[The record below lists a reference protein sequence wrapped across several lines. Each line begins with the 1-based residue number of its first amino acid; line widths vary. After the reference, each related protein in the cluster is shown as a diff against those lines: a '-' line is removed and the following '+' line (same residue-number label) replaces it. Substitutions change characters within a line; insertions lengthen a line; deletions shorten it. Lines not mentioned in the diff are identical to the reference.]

1 MPKREDKQRRL
12 EDRIGPIESVIAAN
26 TKFRGKINSEDSVQ
40 ISGNFRG
47 DIKCEQLVKINSG
60 GKIKGT
66 ISSTYVII
74 EGELNGNVEIAD
86 YVEIRPD
93 GRVIGNI
100 NTSEIAIA
108 EGSFIQGEIKMPDK
122 EDEPLNFVE
131 KRGDDEPEEISEQ
144 DTSEQESSEE
154 EQGQE

>member
-1 MPKREDKQRRL
+1 MPKKEDKQRRL

-26 TKFRGKINSEDSVQ
+26 TKFRGKIKSEDSVQ

-47 DIKCEQLVKINSG
+47 DIQCEQLVKINSG

-74 EGELNGNVEIAD
+74 EGELTGDVETAD

-100 NTSEIAIA
+100 HTSEIAIA

-122 EDEPLNFVE
+122 EDEPVSFVE
-131 KRGDDEPEEISEQ
+131 KRGNDEPEEISEQ
-144 DTSEQESSEE
+144 ESTEE
-154 EQGQE
+154 EPGPE

>member
-12 EDRIGPIESVIAAN
+12 EDRIGPIESVIAAK
-26 TKFRGKINSEDSVQ
+26 TKFRGKINSEDSIQ

-47 DIKCEQLVKINSG
+47 DIKCEQLVKINNG

-74 EGELNGNVEIAD
+74 EGELTGDVETAD
-86 YVEIRPD
+86 YVEIRPE
-93 GRVIGNI
+93 GRVVGNI
-100 NTSEIAIA
+100 STSEIAIA

-122 EDEPLNFVE
+122 DEPVSFVE
-131 KRGDDEPEEISEQ
+131 KRGNEEPEEAG
-144 DTSEQESSEE
+144 EQESSEE
-154 EQGQE
+154 EQSQE